1 MFGLIRDWLRMSGA
15 LRKIAPKETG
25 MNIEKEKLKAF
36 MGDSPKNKAAKI
48 VKPDLEI
55 AGRIAKAWKQPIIKA
70 DK

>member
-1 MFGLIRDWLRMSGA
+1 MSGA

-55 AGRIAKAWKQPIIKA
+55 AGRIAKA
-70 DK
+70 